1 MRKSLFLLGAAV
13 VLATAPA
20 SAQKITIRAATFT
33 PERSITVTY
42 AFKPWIAAVEKELG
56 GDVKIQGYWGGSLGR
71 NPRKQLDLVLD
82 GVADVASVVPGYTPG
97 KFPGFSI
104 FELPYLF
111 RSGTEA
117 SEAMWRMLQAN
128 QLKGFDK
135 VKVVGFYAT
144 DTYGFHTKKPMKS
157 LEDVK
162 GMKIRIAGPV
172 QAETAKFFGAVPIG
186 MPITQATEALSRGVI
201 DGGLFGYSGL
211 TIFRMQTIAKYHYS
225 GPLSSAPLT
234 SLMNKKKWD
243 SLPKRVQAAIDKH
256 GGAQMGKV
264 GGGGFDKTAKIFK
277 GKMVKAG
284 GHHFIEWDGSTLQAD
299 LKRVKPI
306 HDWWIKRTDNGQQMY
321 ATLTKIIADIR
332 AGR

>member
-1 MRKSLFLLGAAV
+1 MKKYLCLLGVAAV
-13 VLATAPA
+13 FAASQA

-33 PERSITVTY
+33 PERSITVRF

-97 KFPGFSI
+97 KFPGFGI
-104 FELPYLF
+104 FELPYMF

-157 LEDVK
+157 LDDLK

-201 DGGLFGYSGL
+201 DGGLFGYSGVDDL
-211 TIFRMQTIAKYHYS
+211 PHADHRQVSLFGPRFRC
-225 GPLSSAPLT
+225 AP
-234 SLMNKKKWD
+234 D
-243 SLPKRVQAAIDKH
+243 VVDEQEEVGQPAQAS
-256 GGAQMGKV
+256 
-264 GGGGFDKTAKIFK
+264 
-277 GKMVKAG
+277 AG
-284 GHHFIEWDGSTLQAD
+284 GNRQARRLADGQGRRRRVRQDRQDLQGQDGQGRRPPLHRMGWIDARGGSETRQAD
-299 LKRVKPI
+299 P
-306 HDWWIKRTDNGQQMY
+306 
-321 ATLTKIIADIR
+321 
-332 AGR
+332 